1 MSSGPIS
8 PSPSLGSAPSATKA
22 RRSAFARLAAVY
34 FTAFLACALAFAGGA
49 YQIVRLKNQERVEAL
64 IEADR
69 EAILDKIGE
78 GPAELRIGK
87 ATAIVLARSARPDGQ
102 RRYRLDQDDRRVV
115 GDIPAG
121 ARFRSRGAGLIQTE
135 VADVK
140 GQSHQVFAQAVGL
153 GGGATLYVGRAM
165 DDQIDE
171 VARIALLSLLLAA
184 LSAFV
189 VGPWASRRILRQV
202 QAINEACDRV
212 RGGDFEARA
221 PGETAGDEFGALA
234 RHINAMLERIGGLVS
249 GLRDVSNR
257 VAHDLR
263 TPMAR
268 LKTDLESAARAETL
282 EEARALA
289 GAAAAETDE
298 ILQTFEALLDIA
310 EAEAGSDEGL
320 EPIFLDDAAQAAV
333 DLYEA
338 VAEDR
343 GVRVRFE
350 KTRTPI
356 LGERS
361 LVMRLAANLI
371 DNAIKFSPPDG
382 EVCVVVRAEGDDA
395 VLLVQDRGPGVP
407 ESERELVL
415 RRFARGTGA
424 SQTRGYGLGLPL
436 VAAVAKRHGAD
447 LRLEDAGPGL
457 RVRVAFER
465 FGAG

>member
-8 PSPSLGSAPSATKA
+8 PSPARGVAPSPGRS

-34 FTAFLACALAFAGGA
+34 FTAFLACALVFAGGA
-49 YQIVRLKNQERVEAL
+49 YQIVRLKNLERVEAL

-87 ATAIVLARSARPDGQ
+87 ATAIVLARSSRADSQ
-102 RRYRLDQDDRRVV
+102 RRYRLDQDNRRVV
-115 GDIPAG
+115 GDIPADAKFR
-121 ARFRSRGAGLIQTE
+121 ARGDGLIETRISASRNQPNR
-135 VADVK
+135 
-140 GQSHQVFAQAVGL
+140 VFAHAVAL
-153 GGGATLYVGRAM
+153 GGGATLYVGRTL

-202 QAINEACDRV
+202 QAINDACDRV

-221 PGETAGDEFGALA
+221 PGEAAGDEFGALA

-268 LKTDLESAARAETL
+268 LKTDLESASRAETL

-320 EPIFLDDAAQAAV
+320 EPMFLDDAAQAAV

-338 VAEDR
+338 VADDR

-350 KTRTPI
+350 KARTPI

-371 DNAIKFSPPDG
+371 DNAIKFSSPEG
-382 EVCVVVRAEGDDA
+382 EVRIVVGARDGDA
-395 VLLVQDRGPGVP
+395 VLVVEDHGPGVP
-407 ESERELVL
+407 EGEREMVL
-415 RRFARGTGA
+415 RRFARGSGA
-424 SQTRGYGLGLPL
+424 ARTRGYGLGLPL

-447 LRLEDAGPGL
+447 LTLEDAGPGL
-457 RVRVAFER
+457 RVTVRFQAFDR
-465 FGAG
+465 